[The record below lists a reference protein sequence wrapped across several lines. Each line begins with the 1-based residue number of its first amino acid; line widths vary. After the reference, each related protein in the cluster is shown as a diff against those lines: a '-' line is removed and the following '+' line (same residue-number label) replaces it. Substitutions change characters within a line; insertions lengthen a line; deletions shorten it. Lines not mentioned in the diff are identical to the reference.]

1 MEKVTYYRCGVC
13 RKIYDRKSEAME
25 CEKYHTCI
33 KQIESCN
40 YLSLA
45 EDMGTYGSYPKIIS
59 VEMEDG
65 KIVQYKRM
73 E

>member
-1 MEKVTYYRCGVC
+1 MEKVIYYRCGIC
-13 RKIYDRKSEAME
+13 RKIYDSESEAME

-45 EDMGTYGSYPKIIS
+45 EDMSNYGSYPKIIS

-65 KIVQYKRM
+65 KIVQYKMM

>member
-1 MEKVTYYRCGVC
+1 MERVTYYRCGIC
-13 RKIYDRKSEAME
+13 RKVYDSESEAMD
-25 CEKYHTCI
+25 CEKYHICI
-33 KQIESCN
+33 KQIKSCN

-45 EDMGTYGSYPKIIS
+45 QDMGTYGSYPKIIS